1 MATGASPNGTHS
13 YEPDLTLAEA
23 RAITDRAV
31 ERTRRFKL
39 AGSFVIMDLGA
50 NVVCLSRMGTAPTTI
65 WIARAK
71 AYLTAAKRT
80 RLTETSARMHSRPFN
95 NPNWQRMAQEP
106 IFPGEGGMLIQ
117 KDGRPAGAIAT
128 GEGIAPF
135 DEIPGVD
142 PSEFEHDGVRG
153 NAEDIVIA
161 YALQIPYEDQHTR
174 TTDRP
179 AREGPLRGRQRIERI
194 DELPHT
200 LAVARRYADR
210 ALELAEQRG
219 FALGVAVV
227 DEVGVVMQMDRMD
240 GAPPGSPDLAEARA
254 ATALVF
260 QRPTLEVTRTVMPD
274 QLARVGEIV
283 HFNILDGGGGAP
295 ITRDGQV
302 VGAVGVFGGIS
313 DEEADAL
320 AREAVAG

>member
-1 MATGASPNGTHS
+1 MSSIKIA
-13 YEPDLTLAEA
+13 PDLTQAEA

-31 ERTRRFKL
+31 EKTRQFKL

-80 RLTETSARMHSRPFN
+80 PLTETSARMHSRPFN
-95 NPNWQRMAQEP
+95 NENWQRMAQEP
-106 IFPGEGGMLIQ
+106 IFPGEGGMLIYR
-117 KDGRPAGAIAT
+117 DGRPVGAIAT
-128 GEGIAPF
+128 GEGIGPF

-142 PSEFEHDGVRG
+142 PAVFELDGRRG
-153 NAEDIVIA
+153 NAEDVVIA

-179 AREGPLRGRQRIERI
+179 AREGPLRGRPRIERI
-194 DELPHT
+194 DDLPHT
-200 LAVARRYADR
+200 LAVARRYTDR
-210 ALELAEQRG
+210 AIELAQQKG
-219 FALGVAVV
+219 VALGVAVV
-227 DEVGVVMQMDRMD
+227 DEMGVVMQMDRMD

-260 QRPTLEVTRTVMPD
+260 QRPTLELTKSMTPDRLTRV
-274 QLARVGEIV
+274 AAAV

-295 ITRDGQV
+295 ILRDGQV
-302 VGAVGVFGGIS
+302 VGAIGLFGGVS
-313 DEEADAL
+313 DEEADAI
-320 AREAVAG
+320 AQEAAKD

>member
-1 MATGASPNGTHS
+1 MASAAVQ
-13 YEPDLTLAEA
+13 PDLTLAEA
-23 RAITDRAV
+23 RAVVDRAI
-31 ERTRRFKL
+31 EKTRRFKL

-50 NVVCLSRMGTAPTTI
+50 NVVCMSRMGTAPTTI

-80 RLTETSARMHSRPFN
+80 PLTETSVRMHARPFN
-95 NPNWQRMAQEP
+95 NPNWQRMAEEP
-106 IFPGEGGMLIQ
+106 IFPGEGGMLIT
-117 KDGRPAGAIAT
+117 KDGLPVGAIAT
-128 GEGIAPF
+128 GEGIGPF

-142 PSEFEHDGVRG
+142 PDEFELDGVRG
-153 NAEDIVIA
+153 NAEDVVIA

-174 TTDRP
+174 TSDRP
-179 AREGPLRGRQRIERI
+179 AREGPLRGRPRIERI

-210 ALELAEQRG
+210 AIERAKQRG
-219 FALGVAVV
+219 FALGIAVV

-260 QRPTLEVTRTVMPD
+260 QRPTLEVTKTMSPD
-274 QLARVGEIV
+274 QLARVGGVV

-295 ITRDGQV
+295 ITIGGQV
-302 VGAVGVFGGIS
+302 VGAVGVFGAIS

-320 AREAVAG
+320 ACGAAAG

>member
-1 MATGASPNGTHS
+1 MATGRI
-13 YEPDLTLAEA
+13 EPDLTLAEA
-23 RAITDRAV
+23 RTITDRAI
-31 ERTRRFKL
+31 EKTRRFKL
-39 AGSFVIMDLGA
+39 AGSMAIMDLGA

-95 NPNWQRMAQEP
+95 NLNWQRMAQEP
-106 IFPGEGGMLIQ
+106 IFPGEGGMLIY
-117 KDGRPAGAIAT
+117 KEGRPVGALAT
-128 GEGIAPF
+128 GEGIGPF

-142 PSEFEHDGVRG
+142 PGEFELDGVRG
-153 NAEDIVIA
+153 NAEDVVIA

-179 AREGPLRGRQRIERI
+179 AREGPLRGRPRMERI
-194 DELPHT
+194 DDLPHT
-200 LAVARRYADR
+200 LEVARRYADR
-210 ALELAEQRG
+210 ALELAQQQG

-227 DEVGVVMQMDRMD
+227 DEVGLVMQMDRMD

-254 ATALVF
+254 ATALLF
-260 QRPTLEVTRTVMPD
+260 QRPTLEVTRTMSPD
-274 QLARVGEIV
+274 QLARVSEIV
-283 HFNILDGGGGAP
+283 HFKILDGGGGAP
-295 ITRDGQV
+295 INRDGQV

-313 DEEADAL
+313 DEEGDAL
-320 AREAVAG
+320 ARAAASD

>member
-1 MATGASPNGTHS
+1 MSSTTIIA
-13 YEPDLTLAEA
+13 PDLTLAEA
-23 RAITDRAV
+23 RAIIDRAV
-31 ERTRRFKL
+31 ERTRRFHL

-71 AYLTAAKRT
+71 AYLTAAKQT

-95 NPNWQRMAQEP
+95 NDNWQRMAQEP
-106 IFPGEGGMLIQ
+106 IFPGEGGMLIY
-117 KDGRPAGAIAT
+117 KDGRAVGAVAT
-128 GEGIAPF
+128 GEGIGPF

-142 PSEFEHDGVRG
+142 PSEFELDGVRG
-153 NAEDIVIA
+153 NAEDVVIA
-161 YALQIPYEDQHTR
+161 YALGIPYEDQHNR

-179 AREGPLRGRQRIERI
+179 AREGPLRGRPRVERI
-194 DELPHT
+194 DDLPHT

-210 ALELAEQRG
+210 VSELAQQKG

-227 DEVGVVMQMDRMD
+227 DETGIVMQMDRMD

-260 QRPTLEVTRTVMPD
+260 QRPTLEVTKTMSSD
-274 QLARVGEIV
+274 HLTRVAEHV
-283 HFNILDGGGGAP
+283 HFKLLDGGGGAP
-295 ITRDGQV
+295 IVRDGQV
-302 VGAVGVFGGIS
+302 VGALGVFGAIS
-313 DEEADAL
+313 DEDADAL
-320 AREAVAG
+320 AREAADG

>member
-1 MATGASPNGTHS
+1 MATTAIQ
-13 YEPDLTLAEA
+13 PDLTLSEA
-23 RAITDRAV
+23 RAITDRAI
-31 ERTRRFKL
+31 EKTRRFKL

-80 RLTETSARMHSRPFN
+80 RLTETSMRMHARPFN
-95 NPNWQRMAQEP
+95 NENWQRMAQEA

-117 KDGRPAGAIAT
+117 KDGRPVGALAT
-128 GEGIAPF
+128 GEGIGPF

-142 PSEFEHDGVRG
+142 PGEFEIGGVRG

-194 DELPHT
+194 DDLPHT
-200 LAVARRYADR
+200 ITVARRYADR
-210 ALELAEQRG
+210 AIELAQQRG
-219 FALGVAVV
+219 VALGVAVV
-227 DEVGVVMQMDRMD
+227 DEVGVPMQMDRMD

-260 QRPTLEVTRTVMPD
+260 QRPTLETTRAMSAD

-295 ITRDGQV
+295 IIHDGQV
-302 VGAVGVFGGIS
+302 VGAIGVFGAIG

-320 AREAVAG
+320 ARAASS